1 MPSNSTLKGGRYS
14 YASKDKQMEAF
25 DRLPRS
31 IRVALANAAF
41 AWAPYPL
48 WRRYENSGKP
58 ASYWVAQIAKWDT
71 DQIAKDR
78 TRVWRFDDDKP
89 RTHKDRQHA
98 AH

>member
-1 MPSNSTLKGGRYS
+1 MSNSKIKSGSYS

-48 WRRYENSGKP
+48 WRRYENMGRA
-58 ASYWVAQIAKWDT
+58 ASYWVAQIAKWDA

-78 TRVWRFDDDKP
+78 KRVWHFDDEKP
-89 RTHKDRQHA
+89 QTHMEKRQ
-98 AH
+98 